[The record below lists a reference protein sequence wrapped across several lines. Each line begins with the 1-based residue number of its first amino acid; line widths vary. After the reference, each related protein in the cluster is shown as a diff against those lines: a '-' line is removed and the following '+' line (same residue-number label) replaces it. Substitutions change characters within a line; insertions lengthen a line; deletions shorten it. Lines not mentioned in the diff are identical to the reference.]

1 MLIIYWWARQYP
13 VGDCYEEA
21 EVDKHTA
28 IDVYQWLREV
38 CTTRLVQDPPIVLGG
53 AGLTVQIDESLFRH
67 KPKVNGVSF
76 SCVTVSCHFHFVPH
90 VSHEVE
96 RSFPLS
102 CSIIVEDQLQMKCG
116 FLA

>member
-13 VGDCYEEA
+13 VGDCYEEV

-38 CTTRLVQDPPIVLGG
+38 YTTRLVQDPPIVLGG

-67 KPKVNGVSF
+67 KSKVNGVSF
-76 SCVTVSCHFHFVPH
+76 SCVAF
-90 VSHEVE
+90 
-96 RSFPLS
+96 
-102 CSIIVEDQLQMKCG
+102 
-116 FLA
+116 